1 MDEDILDL
9 NTSDP
14 LYLMISELF
23 GYGKDT
29 SALANVLTNFN
40 GAILIVAGL
49 ILAYIMIAGTLQ
61 TAHDGEMLGKKW
73 SSVWMPIRT
82 ALGIGILFP
91 MANGLNAIQSMVL
104 WAVFSGMGFA
114 NNLWASFNTDI
125 NYSYT
130 SISRQAEIKDLAI
143 NMLKSNVCIEAMKKG
158 YVGDGYEGF
167 DIAYGNNKKDGLLD
181 YSIKYGNSTNSACG
195 SVVLSKITNENENT
209 SGLLQKVDYDFEK
222 LFEIR
227 QANINELAKLDN
239 ELNLIAKEIVS
250 KDDKFLGLDKKLDLL
265 VSNYS
270 SKVNEKAKTV
280 FDSLKSSQELHEEI
294 SKSFIYAG
302 SFFMRMN
309 AVKQSVN
316 GMALQVPSYTGID
329 PNITISDARKYTP
342 WIDNELKSTN
352 NRVMA
357 ENFNQ
362 NIEANKNDS
371 GFFKKT
377 IDKVLGFISSDLS
390 ENLYRVDNEQNLIAQ
405 AQDISSK
412 LEVNSSV
419 IIATGAAVSIV
430 SSALGSMILTI
441 GMGLMGFSGF
451 LGTIIPMMPYVIWLM
466 AVIGFLVLVVEAVL
480 GASFLALSLLV
491 GGDEHLGGAK
501 KGIQLMV
508 NVVFRPALMVLGLI
522 FAILCLDIVSS
533 LFNMTFA
540 VAFNSAAST
549 SIISSV
555 FGLFLYV
562 SVLVSL
568 CYKLFGLINDVP
580 NRVLTWF
587 GNYVDHG
594 FINENAEKHSNTNI
608 VGSVSSNSRNVGSS
622 VGQGLGNLKNQKMPK
637 PKDK

>member
-1 MDEDILDL
+1 
-9 NTSDP
+9 
-14 LYLMISELF
+14 
-23 GYGKDT
+23 
-29 SALANVLTNFN
+29 
-40 GAILIVAGL
+40 
-49 ILAYIMIAGTLQ
+49 
-61 TAHDGEMLGKKW
+61 
-73 SSVWMPIRT
+73 
-82 ALGIGILFP
+82 
-91 MANGLNAIQSMVL
+91 
-104 WAVFSGMGFA
+104 
-114 NNLWASFNTDI
+114 
-125 NYSYT
+125 
-130 SISRQAEIKDLAI
+130 
-143 NMLKSNVCIEAMKKG
+143 
-158 YVGDGYEGF
+158 
-167 DIAYGNNKKDGLLD
+167 
-181 YSIKYGNSTNSACG
+181 
-195 SVVLSKITNENENT
+195 VVLSKITNKNENT

-222 LFEIR
+222 LLEIR
-227 QANINELAKLDN
+227 QANINELIKLDN

-250 KDDKFLGLDKKLDLL
+250 KDDKFLGLNSKLDLL

-270 SKVNEKAKTV
+270 VEVNKSAKTV

-329 PNITISDARKYTP
+329 PNTTISDARKYIP

-352 NRVMA
+352 NRIMA

-419 IIATGAAVSIV
+419 IIATGAAVSIA

-451 LGTIIPMMPYVIWLM
+451 LGTIIPMMPYLLWLLGL
-466 AVIGFLVLVVEAVL
+466 VGFLILVVEAVL

-522 FAILCLDIVSS
+522 LAILCLDIVSS

-608 VGSVSSNSRNVGSS
+608 VGSVSSNSKNMGSS

-637 PKDK
+637 PKDKDK